1 MPDPHGDAP
10 APAAADAALLKGRYR
25 LLDVVGEGGMA
36 IVWRAEDTELRRTVA
51 VKVLREQFARD
62 PEFLDR
68 FRSEARAAAG
78 LNDPGIVSV
87 FDVGEDGGRHFL
99 VMEYVA
105 GSDLKD
111 VIRAEAPLPAH
122 RAIEI
127 GARVARAVAA
137 AHAQGLVHRDIKPQN
152 VLVAPDGRMKVAD
165 FGIARAVSAA
175 GMTAPGIVMGTVHY
189 VAPEQA
195 AGQPATPASDVY
207 SIGVVLYEMLAGRVP
222 FEAESSLGVA
232 MKIMSEEPE
241 PLAVVNPRAPE
252 VLVRIV
258 ERAMAKD
265 PATRFP
271 DAGALADALEQY
283 GRWSAQ
289 QTAPL
294 ATAAAPEVAPDPGA
308 TRTMATPL
316 AVPPQG
322 APSAR
327 PGRPARRVPA
337 GPLLDWRGLGLA
349 VAAAIA
355 LGGLIPLWLG
365 VVDRIGGGGT
375 AAGSGGVLQG
385 LPGFPDA
392 PSPTPGPTPTP
403 APVWVRVPGV
413 VGKDQVAA
421 ERELR
426 SAGLAA
432 SDEPVVEQ
440 GVPLGQVVRQQPEE
454 GTEVLEAT
462 VVKLYVSAQGSVVV
476 PAPGADYSATE
487 LALQQAGLVAK
498 YLEEWTGDDAG
509 RGRILRLNPPPGL
522 SLPLGGT
529 VNVHVDGGTWLG
541 MGVTFEDGV
550 YLAGGS
556 LPAVAAPA
564 GGTLSFTPLWEAVG
578 QVSRDYGARALLTD
592 PSGFGTVHG
601 EARQPLSPDRPSSGW
616 TVGEQVRGAPLSVV
630 VDPATPPGNYSLWL
644 EVFAAGAEDAKLPV
658 AGLPTRRVVDAL
670 VEVAEVT
677 ITAP

>member
-1 MPDPHGDAP
+1 MPDPNGHAP
-10 APAAADAALLKGRYR
+10 ADAALLKGRYR

-68 FRSEARAAAG
+68 FRSEAQAAAG

-87 FDVGEDGGRHFL
+87 FDVGEDGGRHYL

-105 GSDLKD
+105 GGDLKD

-127 GARVARAVAA
+127 GARIARAVAA
-137 AHAQGLVHRDIKPQN
+137 AHAKDLVHRDIKPQN
-152 VLVAPDGRMKVAD
+152 VLVGPDGRMKVAD

-232 MKIMSEEPE
+232 MKIMGEEPE

-265 PATRFP
+265 PAARYR

-316 AVPPQG
+316 VVPPG
-322 APSAR
+322 RTAAPAA
-327 PGRPARRVPA
+327 PAGRPAK

-365 VVDRIGGGGT
+365 VVDRIGGDGA
-375 AAGSGGVLQG
+375 AAGVGVLPS
-385 LPGFPDA
+385 LPGFPAA
-392 PSPTPGPTPTP
+392 PTPTPGPTPTP
-403 APVWVRVPGV
+403 TPVWVRVPGV
-413 VGKDQVAA
+413 VGMDQVAA
-421 ERELR
+421 ERDLR
-426 SAGLAA
+426 AAGLAA

-454 GTEVLEAT
+454 GAEVLEDT

-476 PAPGADYSATE
+476 PAPGPDYSATE

-556 LPAVAAPA
+556 LPSVAAPA
-564 GGTLSFTPLWEAVG
+564 GGTLTFTPLWEAVG
-578 QVSRDYGARALLTD
+578 GVSRDYGARALITD
-592 PSGFGTVHG
+592 RSGFGTVLG

-616 TVGEQVRGAPLSVV
+616 AVGEQVRGAPLSVV
-630 VDPATPPGNYSLWL
+630 VDPTAPPGSYSLWI
-644 EVFAAGAEDAKLPV
+644 EVFVAGAEETTLPV

-670 VEVAEVT
+670 VEVAAVT

>member
-1 MPDPHGDAP
+1 MPDPNGLGTAP
-10 APAAADAALLKGRYR
+10 AADAALLKGRYR
-25 LLDVVGEGGMA
+25 LLDIVGEGGMA
-36 IVWRAEDTELRRTVA
+36 VVWRAEDTELSRTVA
-51 VKVLREQFARD
+51 VKVLRDQFARD

-78 LNDPGIVSV
+78 LNDPGVVSV
-87 FDVGEDGGRHFL
+87 YDVGEDGGRHFL

-122 RAIEI
+122 RVVEI
-127 GARVARAVAA
+127 GARIARAVAA

-175 GMTAPGIVMGTVHY
+175 GLTAPGIVMGTVHY

-195 AGQPATPASDVY
+195 VGQPATLASDVY
-207 SIGVVLYEMLAGRVP
+207 SIGVVLYEMLAGKVP
-222 FEAESSLGVA
+222 FEADSSLGVA
-232 MKIMSEEPE
+232 MKIMGEDPAPLSE
-241 PLAVVNPRAPE
+241 VNPRAPE

-258 ERAMAKD
+258 ERAMSRD
-265 PATRFP
+265 PASRYQ

-294 ATAAAPEVAPDPGA
+294 ATAAAPAVAPDPGA
-308 TRTMATPL
+308 TRTIARPAFPAGART
-316 AVPPQG
+316 VPPAKPVG
-322 APSAR
+322 AR
-327 PGRPARRVPA
+327 PRA
-337 GPLLDWRGLGLA
+337 PLLDWKGLALA
-349 VAAAIA
+349 VAAALA

-365 VVDRIGGGGT
+365 IIGRIGGEPEVYGNGLP
-375 AAGSGGVLQG
+375 S
-385 LPGFPDA
+385 LPGFA
-392 PSPTPGPTPTP
+392 ARPSPTPGPTATPTQ
-403 APVWVRVPGV
+403 VWVRVPGV
-413 VGKDQVAA
+413 VGQDQVAA
-421 ERELR
+421 ERAIQ

-432 SDEPVVEQ
+432 SEEPVVEE
-440 GVPLGQVVRQQPEE
+440 GVPLGQIVRQQPEE

-476 PAPGADYSATE
+476 PQPGPDYSSTE

-498 YLEEWTGDDAG
+498 YLEEWTGSDAT

-529 VNVHVDGGTWLG
+529 VNVHVDGGTWYGL
-541 MGVTFEDGV
+541 GVTFDDGV
-550 YLAGGS
+550 YLSGGS
-556 LPAVAAPA
+556 LPATAAVA
-564 GGTLSFTPLWEAVG
+564 GGSLSFTPLWEAVG
-578 QVSRDYGARALLTD
+578 QVSRDYGVRAIVTD
-592 PSGFGTVHG
+592 GSGFGAVHG
-601 EARQPLSPDRPSSGW
+601 EVRQPLSADRPSSSW
-616 TVGEQVRGAPLSVV
+616 TIGEQVRGAPLTLA
-630 VDPATPPGNYSLWL
+630 VDPATPPGAYVLWL
-644 EVFAAGAEDAKLPV
+644 EVFVNGAEDEKLTV
-658 AGLPTRRVVDAL
+658 AGLPTRRVVDTL
-670 VEVAEVT
+670 VEVSDIT